1 MSEFYDDS
9 PMPLIGPNGEENHE
23 EKDQNITAAEEW
35 AKDYNRIIILP
46 TEDLSDLE
54 MQWIKF
60 NNMIKKHRRESD
72 WKSLELFN
80 KTNQT
85 RYEELRDALLSNDI
99 EDTVDTNPVS
109 VSSSEN
115 NHITNES
122 YIEPADSYYDADAI
136 NYTSEDVEKARNW
149 AKESNR
155 TIILPTRTLEE
166 LESLWDSYNM
176 MIKKHRRESDW
187 MSLDLFG
194 LTNLKHYEFLKS
206 QFLKQDLDK
215 NRDYSYYIE
224 GSTVSDIKRYVNEVC
239 ENESV
244 SEASKLLLSLNR
256 PNKTLCE
263 ELVINNVISDA
274 IANYD
279 SLSNT
284 CPTMPEVY
292 NDMPYYTPEEMIDMG
307 VYGQAP
313 IENCYGELA
322 DNTKIGEVSVKEWF
336 EMYKYTEKGFYTE
349 MGKLCSDW
357 VNTVRTLMEE
367 LKFMKENGEN
377 LAKINAKKQSILE
390 LGWAPEIPFGS
401 TERMVAREMASRRFK
416 ANSNHVQM
424 INLDEFTKNFNEAF
438 VLNESTDNH
447 IQPIFVVLI
456 EGKSRFSSAIKNITH
471 SIYSHVAL
479 SFDASLEKMYS
490 YGISNREH
498 SGFGIEN
505 IKDVPLTSKIG
516 LYVFFVS
523 KEVKQKMMNMVENLR
538 INIDK
543 TRYSYKNLLTL
554 LFNIPYNNEWKM
566 ICSQFVDRCL
576 KLAGIDV
583 SNTDSS
589 LVSPKKMED
598 SMKKN
603 KKYIYNLFTGE
614 RTEYN
619 GNRTEKFVQ
628 SLSSKAKPIK
638 EQEMFYYES
647 EGSYV
652 NGIMMNYNNIPVL
665 FDFQEHSS
673 TLKSHNMNS
682 KIINDILF
690 ESINVKPYCESAN
703 NSFPIQFDKN
713 GDMIIKKNKKLDYQG
728 EYAKSHKL
736 LKQYQ
741 SSGNIE
747 GMKYELAKLWMMLSM
762 IEEVLHSKKFQDL
775 PSLAIASSAEAKSK
789 ANITN
794 DFKYYMKEVMKKE
807 PEFNFTE
814 YFEASPFNKALVKVN
829 GTTISFMTDLIK
841 KFIKSI

>member
-9 PMPLIGPNGEENHE
+9 PMSLIGPNEEENHE
-23 EKDQNITAAEEW
+23 QECKNIAAAEEW

-46 TEDLSDLE
+46 TEDLSNLE
-54 MQWIKF
+54 MQWINF
-60 NNMIKKHRRESD
+60 NNMIKKNRRESD

-85 RYEELRDALLSNDI
+85 RYEELRDTLLSNDI
-99 EDTVDTNPVS
+99 ENSIDTDS
-109 VSSSEN
+109 ASISSNEN

-187 MSLDLFG
+187 MSLELFG

-239 ENESV
+239 ENESI
-244 SEASKLLLSLNR
+244 SEISNLLLSLNR
-256 PNKTLCE
+256 PNKTICE

-279 SLSNT
+279 GLSNT
-284 CPTMPEVY
+284 CPTMQDTY

-307 VYGQAP
+307 VYGQTPA
-313 IENCYGELA
+313 ENCYGELA
-322 DNTKIGEVSVKEWF
+322 DNTKIGDISVKEWF

-357 VNTVRTLMEE
+357 VNTVRTLMAE
-367 LKFMKENGEN
+367 LNLMKENE
-377 LAKINAKKQSILE
+377 AEASKINAKKQSILE
-390 LGWAPEIPFGS
+390 LGWAPEIPFDNV
-401 TERMVAREMASRRFK
+401 ERMVAKEIASRRFREK
-416 ANSNHVQM
+416 SNHVQM
-424 INLDEFTKNFNEAF
+424 INLCEFTKRFNEAIS
-438 VLNESTDNH
+438 LNESVDDH

-498 SGFGIEN
+498 SGFGVEN
-505 IKDVPLTSKIG
+505 IKDIPITSKIG

-523 KEVKQKMMNMVENLR
+523 KEVKQKMIDMVENLK

-543 TRYSYKNLLTL
+543 TRYSYKNLLTF

-589 LVSPKKMED
+589 LVSPKKMEEY
-598 SMKKN
+598 MKKN

-619 GNRTEKFVQ
+619 GNKVEKLVEA
-628 SLSSKAKPIK
+628 LSNKAKPIK
-638 EQEMFYYES
+638 EQEAFYYES
-647 EGSYV
+647 EGNYISDV
-652 NGIMMNYNNIPVL
+652 MNNCDNIPVL
-665 FDFQEHSS
+665 FDLQDYSS
-673 TLKSHNMNS
+673 ILKNSTNS

-690 ESINVKPYCESAN
+690 ESINVKLYCESTN

-713 GDMIIKKNKKLDYQG
+713 GDMIIKKNKKIDYLG

-741 SSGNIE
+741 SYGNLE

-762 IEEVLHSKKFQDL
+762 IEERIHDKKFKEL
-775 PSLAIASSAEAKSK
+775 PSSAIATSAEIKSK

-794 DFKYYMKEVMKKE
+794 DFQYYMKEVMKKD
-807 PEFNFTE
+807 PNFNFTE
-814 YFEASPFNKALVKVN
+814 YFEASPFNKALIKIN